1 MNNIPSIRSAGK
13 FVANVPYDKVVNPEV
28 FYTVEAIRTLPE
40 MQALN
45 IDLFTTVFQPA
56 GYTTEQTQ
64 QEIQTAI
71 DNKAVVVSLTSRGRG
86 PVYVLSTFLKSIPL
100 LDGVIYENLALIVS
114 LGVCPPS
121 MKDRLN
127 VAIEHINNYIKES
140 VGIKEPN
147 TTLGTIPT
155 RGYVSRETA
164 ENWERSRQLQITEE
178 PSDTIKLA
186 EANKTI
192 SELQTYIKEL
202 EATITGQTNP

>member
-28 FYTVEAIRTLPE
+28 FYTVEAVRTLPE

-100 LDGVIYENLALIVS
+100 LDGVVYENLALIVS
-114 LGVCPPS
+114 LGACPPS

-178 PSDTIKLA
+178 PSDTVKLT

>member
-13 FVANVPYDKVVNPEV
+13 FVADVPYDKVVNPEV

-40 MQALN
+40 MQALK
-45 IDLFTTVFQPA
+45 IDLFTTVFQPV
-56 GYTTEQTQ
+56 GYTTEQAQ

-114 LGVCPPS
+114 LGACPPS
-121 MKDRLN
+121 MKDRIN
-127 VAIEHINNYIKES
+127 VAIEHINNYIKEC
-140 VGIKEPN
+140 VGINDPN

-155 RGYVSRETA
+155 RGYVSKETA
-164 ENWERSRQLQITEE
+164 DSWERSRQLQITEE
-178 PSDTIKLA
+178 PSDTVKLA

-192 SELQTYIKEL
+192 SELQTYIEEL